1 MNLSASLNKL
11 KRFDKDTTVVA
22 VLGGGL
28 SSERDVSL
36 SSAQGVLT
44 ALLNKGYQALLLDTK
59 APLSELT
66 NALGTLNVSVVF
78 NALHGKYGE
87 DGCIQGVLNMMQ
99 IPYTHSGVLAQACA
113 MNKTI
118 AKRLVAQ
125 GGLDVAKGA
134 LVEKETLKGV
144 IAFPY
149 VVKPN
154 DEGSSVGVYIIHNQ
168 EEEQNLLDKW
178 PFQKP
183 VLIEEFIEGRELSV
197 AVLDEG
203 ALGSVE
209 IVPNQGFYD
218 YQTKYSDDM
227 AQHIIP
233 APLPQEIQQRILS
246 DAYKAHQILGCKGVS
261 RTDFRYDEKTNRV
274 VFLEINTNP
283 GMTAFSLVPQIA
295 QHQGISYE
303 DLVELILQKA
313 EFE

>member
-246 DAYKAHQILGCKGVS
+246 DAYKVHQILGCKGVS

>member
-1 MNLSASLNKL
+1 MNRSTLLNL
-11 KRFDKDTTVVA
+11 PKRFDKETTVVA

-44 ALLNKGYQALLLDTK
+44 ALLNKGYQALLLDAK

-66 NALGTLNVSVVF
+66 NAFDSLKVSVVF

-113 MNKTI
+113 MNKSV
-118 AKRLVAQ
+118 AKKLVAQ
-125 GGLDVAKGA
+125 YGIDVAKGA
-134 LVEKETLKGV
+134 LVERETCQGMSP
-144 IAFPY
+144 FPY
-149 VVKPN
+149 VIKPN
-154 DEGSSVGVYIIHNQ
+154 DEGSSVGVYIIHDQ
-168 EEEQNLLDKW
+168 QEEQNLLDKW

-218 YQTKYSDDM
+218 YQTKYSDDK
-227 AQHIIP
+227 AKHIIP
-233 APLPQEIQQRILS
+233 APVLPEIQQRILS
-246 DAYKAHQILGCKGVS
+246 DAYKAHKILGCKGVS
-261 RTDFRYDEKTNRV
+261 RSDFRYDEKTNRV

-295 QHQGISYE
+295 QQQEISYE
-303 DLVELILQKA
+303 DLVEIILQKA
-313 EFE
+313 DFE